1 LSSFS
6 SFIAQRLYAQ
16 NKKGFSR
23 LIVRIATI
31 AIALSFSVILLAN
44 MIINGFKSEVQSKM
58 FGLWG
63 QMQIVPYLENQSYE
77 SVPIH
82 LNDTL
87 RQKLLA
93 MSGVDDIRGT
103 ATKAGIL
110 KWQDELE
117 GVVVKGLNEN
127 WSQQKLQTYF
137 KAGQFL
143 RLSDTS
149 LHNEAIIS
157 DWMANRLNIKIGDRC
172 YLYFMDKSPRLR
184 RMQIV
189 GLYHSGIDEYDK
201 SMVWVDIRHI
211 RKLNAWKAND
221 CGNYEVYGD
230 VKTLTKNQN
239 EWNGMLPQNQI
250 AVPLRDLKPQI
261 FDWLELQNTN
271 EWVILL
277 VMGGVAI
284 INVIST
290 ILILI
295 LERTQMLGILKA
307 MGASERKL
315 FSLFFK
321 YNFRIALKGLVW
333 GNILA
338 VLIFLLQSNFHWI
351 KLDEASYFVS
361 FVPMR
366 LQIIDYF
373 ALNSILLAAIL
384 ISSIIPLMI
393 IRSLQT
399 VKLLRW
405 N

>member
-1 LSSFS
+1 MSSFS
-6 SFIAQRLYAQ
+6 TFIANRLYAQ

-23 LIVRIATI
+23 LIVRIATV

-44 MIINGFKSEVQSKM
+44 MIINGFKFEVQSKM

-63 QMQIVPYLENQSYE
+63 QMQVLPYLENQSYE

-87 RQKLLA
+87 RHKLLQ
-93 MSGVDDIRGT
+93 MPGVEDIRGT
-103 ATKAGIL
+103 ATKPGIL
-110 KWQDELE
+110 KWKEELE

-127 WSQQKLQTYF
+127 WSQAKLQTYF
-137 KAGQFL
+137 KSGEFL
-143 RLSDTS
+143 KLSDTS
-149 LHNEAIIS
+149 LYNEAVIS
-157 DWMANRLNIKIGDRC
+157 EWLAKRLNINVGDRC

-189 GLYHSGIDEYDK
+189 GLFHSGIEDYDK
-201 SMVWVDIRHI
+201 SIVWVDIRHI
-211 RKLNAWKAND
+211 RKLNNWKNSD

-239 EWNGMLPQNQI
+239 EWNAALPQNQI

-290 ILILI
+290 ILII
-295 LERTQMLGILKA
+295 VLERTQMLGILRA
-307 MGASERKL
+307 MGASDTKL
-315 FSLFFK
+315 GSLFFK
-321 YNFRIALKGLVW
+321 YNFRIALSGLVW
-333 GNILA
+333 GNLIA
-338 VLIFLLQSNFHWI
+338 GLIFLIQSNFHVI
-351 KLDEASYFVS
+351 KLDEASYFIS

-366 LQIIDYF
+366 WQFIDYLG
-373 ALNSILLAAIL
+373 LNAVLLIAILL
-384 ISSIIPLMI
+384 SSIVPLMVI
-393 IRSLQT
+393 GRLQT
-399 VKLLRW
+399 IKLLRW